1 MADAKHVE
9 GEDTD
14 EDTPVDES
22 MPELVDTDYEFSD
35 TEDECEHAA
44 AKTCTKSGSD
54 VTEEENAVSATAT
67 AAASTSFSKRGA
79 EHLQH
84 SQNIRK
90 RSKMNRNT
98 CHEAKL
104 ECLDVQEIRTFLK
117 TKVCGCEK
125 QCLRKLNAYKE
136 RAVQAIEK
144 LRLQR
149 FKGKLCSPC
158 KTCTT
163 KFSHPGV
170 ENIS

>member
-1 MADAKHVE
+1 MADAKYVG

-14 EDTPVDES
+14 QDTSDDES
-22 MPELVDTDYEFSD
+22 MPGLVDTDNEFSD
-35 TEDECEHAA
+35 SDDELEHAA
-44 AKTCTKSGSD
+44 AQTCTKSGSD
-54 VTEEENAVSATAT
+54 DTEEENAVNATAT
-67 AAASTSFSKRGA
+67 AAASTSFSKRDA

-98 CHEAKL
+98 CHAEKL
-104 ECLDVQEIRTFLK
+104 QCLDVQEIRTFLRSQK
-117 TKVCGCEK
+117 CGCKK

-149 FKGKLCSPC
+149 FKGKFCSPC

>member
-1 MADAKHVE
+1 MADAKH
-9 GEDTD
+9 EDTD
-14 EDTPVDES
+14 QDTSDDES
-22 MPELVDTDYEFSD
+22 PPGLLDSDHEASCSDTD
-35 TEDECEHAA
+35 DEVEHAA
-44 AKTCTKSGSD
+44 AETCTKSTSD
-54 VTEEENAVSATAT
+54 DTEEEPAVDATAT
-67 AAASTSFSKRGA
+67 AADSTSFSKRGA

-90 RSKMNRNT
+90 RSKMDRNT
-98 CHEAKL
+98 CHAAKL
-104 ECLDVQEIRTFLK
+104 QCLDVQEIRTFLSSEI
-117 TKVCGCEK
+117 CGCEE

-163 KFSHPGV
+163 KISHPGV
-170 ENIS
+170 